1 VTRPFRVLWCSTLLF
16 YLGFQLLLPVVPLYA
31 AALGAREAHV
41 GFIMGSFALA
51 AMVPRP
57 IAGDLADRIGRRPL
71 VLLGTAIFMLAPVGY
86 ALVGAIPGLLVVR
99 LFHGAGMGFGP
110 TAATVIATDLTPLA
124 QRGAAMGLYGLAP
137 AVALAVGPYA
147 GGEFVRRLGFGST
160 FLVATAIEAV
170 ALALAWTLPE
180 TRPAAGLARASLA
193 PPAGA
198 PGGALARFWRRWFS
212 TAAVYPSALVLSLY
226 VSYGGLA
233 ALLPLFAERASSGT
247 WAVLHGLR
255 AGGPGGEIARGL
267 AIGPARSASG
277 GCPCAR
283 DLGRGPGGARPCRVA
298 AHLPRRGSALRRG
311 LRRGAARA
319 SRDDGRSCGARGAR
333 PRDGHALHRVGA
345 GDLRWLDAARSV
357 RHHTGLRGH
366 VGDGRGDRGAGRARR
381 ALADRETA
389 RLTVVGPSPGGPG
402 RPRQRGVP
410 RSPPAVRRTRGAGG
424 LWTALV
430 DTS

>member
-1 VTRPFRVLWCSTLLF
+1 MTRPFLVLWCSTLLF

-124 QRGAAMGLYGLAP
+124 QRGAAMGLYGLAS

-193 PPAGA
+193 PPDGA

-233 ALLPLFAERASSGT
+233 ALLPLFAERRQLGNPGLFYTVYALVSLAVRSPAG
-247 WAVLHGLR
+247 WLSDRLGRRAVVAPALGISAAGLAVLALAASQR
-255 AGGPGGEIARGL
+255 AFLGAAALYGVGFGAAQPVLLAMTADRAAPGERGRAMGTL
-267 AIGPARSASG
+267 YTAWELGISG
-277 GCPCAR
+277 GSMLLGLCATT
-283 DLGRGPGGARPCRVA
+283 LGYA
-298 AHLPRRGSALRRG
+298 ATWGTAAAIAG
-311 LRRGAARA
+311 LG
-319 SRDDGRSCGARGAR
+319 
-333 PRDGHALHRVGA
+333 
-345 GDLRWLDAARSV
+345 
-357 RHHTGLRGH
+357 
-366 VGDGRGDRGAGRARR
+366 
-381 ALADRETA
+381 ALAALWPT
-389 RLTVVGPSPGGPG
+389 G
-402 RPRQRGVP
+402 RPRG
-410 RSPPAVRRTRGAGG
+410 
-424 LWTALV
+424 
-430 DTS
+430 